1 MCKACELGK
10 YADTTPTSQCI
21 QCAGQTYSIQRGATS
36 QEMCFPLFSRLTELR
51 IYPIRVPLS
60 FYNASGSMN
69 MNDVSNAFD
78 GDRESFSQSHANV
91 YSKFG
96 SLGQYAGTEYL
107 AEEDFPGE
115 YIKVKLD
122 VKVRLKYISIFRP
135 VEGSSRNPDD
145 GPIMYKLY
153 AQNED

>member
-1 MCKACELGK
+1 M
-10 YADTTPTSQCI
+10 T
-21 QCAGQTYSIQRGATS
+21 
-36 QEMCFPLFSRLTELR
+36 
-51 IYPIRVPLS
+51 
-60 FYNASGSMN
+60 
-69 MNDVSNAFD
+69 DVNNVFD
-78 GDRESFSQSHANV
+78 GDRDSFSQSHANV

-96 SLGQYAGTEYL
+96 YLGQYAGTEYL
-107 AEEDFPGE
+107 TEEDFPGE

-135 VEGSSRNPDD
+135 VGGSRNPDD